1 MDILADFELIFRQS
15 PAPCMVL
22 DHDLRFVTATDA
34 YLATVARDLDELRGT
49 LVFDAFPEDPAREAL
64 FRDAFQRALAGEEN
78 ALVEVPFAI
87 PEAGGKMR
95 EIWWTCTH
103 RPIRD
108 ANGDVKYMVQ
118 NAQDVTEKV
127 RTQQLKD
134 AITAELQHRV
144 GNILTLVSTIAKR
157 TAGSSDT
164 IDTFLTRFNGR
175 ISALAK
181 THAYLTG
188 PNWDR
193 MTIDK
198 LVDRQLV
205 DYFELESDQ
214 IRISGDPIALTASEA
229 QTLSMAIHELTTNS
243 IKHGA
248 LKSPQGRLSIAWERV
263 GAAGY
268 NLEWRED
275 GLQNGATATQRSGF
289 GTMILDS
296 IVPSQLRGSA
306 VRHLAHDH
314 FLYQLHIPERAEPR

>member
-1 MDILADFELIFRQS
+1 MDTLVDFELIFRQS
-15 PAPCMVL
+15 PAPCLVL
-22 DHDLRFVTATDA
+22 DHDLRIVTATDA
-34 YLATVARDLDELRGT
+34 YLATVARDLDDLRGKP
-49 LVFDAFPEDPAREAL
+49 VFDAFPEDPAREGQ
-64 FRDAFQRALAGEEN
+64 FRDAFLRALAGEEN

-87 PEAGGKMR
+87 PETDGTMR

-108 ANGDVKYMVQ
+108 ANGDLQYMVQ

-144 GNILTLVSTIAKR
+144 GNILALVTTIAKR
-157 TAGSSDT
+157 TAGTSDN

-175 ISALAK
+175 IAALAK

-198 LVDRQLV
+198 LIDRQLV
-205 DYFELESDQ
+205 DYFELDSHQ
-214 IRISGDPIALTASEA
+214 IRITGDLIALTASEA
-229 QTLSMAIHELTTNS
+229 QALSMAIHELTTNS
-243 IKHGA
+243 IKHVA
-248 LKSPQGRLSIAWERV
+248 LKSPEGRLSIAWERV

-268 NLEWRED
+268 TLEWRED
-275 GLQNGATATQRSGF
+275 GLQNTATTQRSGF

-306 VRHLAHDH
+306 VRHLASDH
-314 FLYQLHIPERAEPR
+314 FLYQLHIPERADLL